1 MQIDAVISA
10 AGRIHS
16 QIPKVAK
23 VPRVPGRD
31 AVCHAIGRR
40 LRRRTG
46 ERGQIELV
54 PLLVGER
61 DPSSKG
67 VDAVVACF
75 VVVACEEVWLAS
87 LVALLRFGVRSGG
100 SLPL

>member
-1 MQIDAVISA
+1 MQIDPVISP
-10 AGRIHS
+10 AGGIQS

-23 VPRVPGRD
+23 VPRVPGSHAMCR
-31 AVCHAIGRR
+31 AIGCR

-46 ERGQIELV
+46 KRGQIELV

-87 LVALLRFGVRSGG
+87 LVALLRFGA
-100 SLPL
+100 